1 MPSPA
6 RVACDPIL
14 GHTVANPAADR
25 TPAPPH
31 LQRIV
36 MENLPYD
43 ESATHQPVDLHGA
56 GHGAHHGGVQ
66 ATSSRPVL
74 FGLVVAVALYGVA
87 AVLGYP
93 QAGRDAIVAAAAH
106 HDEHAADHA
115 DAGEGASPDDAS
127 SAHGDVAPSAPPV
140 WTVIPFL
147 ALLAAIAAFPLIPSI
162 EHWWEHN
169 SSRFMVAAGLGMLT
183 LLYYALLHAS
193 PVDVHFPAH
202 DISLP
207 TEGSISWGVAGTILS
222 NAILGEYVPFIML
235 LFALYCVSGGVRIEG
250 DLAAT
255 PRTNATFIAIGG
267 LLASFIGTTGA
278 AMLLIRPLLETNR
291 QRRRVVH
298 TVVFFIFVVC
308 NCGGCLLPIGDPPLF
323 LGYLQGVDFFWTLSL
338 WKEWAFTNAVLIALY
353 WAWDAFLAYPQERSS
368 DVHVDHTTTKP
379 LTIRGLGL
387 NAPLLLAVI
396 AAVALLDP
404 SKAIPGTDWHPWVF
418 LREAVLATIVAL
430 SLALGSEKIRHDNG
444 FTYGAILEV
453 AALFVGIFVCMQPA
467 LAILDE
473 QGASLGISSPLAFFW
488 TTGGLSSVLDNAPT
502 YLVFFKTA
510 QTLPSG
516 PEMMAG
522 VEVGRLAGVSLG
534 AVFLGAMT
542 YIGNGP
548 NFMVKA
554 IAEKAGVRMPSF
566 FGYLAYSGGVLLPVF
581 VLVSYLFL

>member
-1 MPSPA
+1 QQPA
-6 RVACDPIL
+6 S
-14 GHTVANPAADR
+14 PAAD
-25 TPAPPH
+25 A
-31 LQRIV
+31 
-36 MENLPYD
+36 
-43 ESATHQPVDLHGA
+43 
-56 GHGAHHGGVQ
+56 HGGEQ
-66 ATSSRPVL
+66 ATPSWPVL
-74 FGLVVAVALYGVA
+74 VGLVAAIAIYAATAVM
-87 AVLGYP
+87 GYP
-93 QAGRDAIVAAAAH
+93 QAGRDAIVAAAKG
-106 HDEHAADHA
+106 EHAAASDHADHA
-115 DAGEGASPDDAS
+115 DDADHAAAEGGHADDDHTDA
-127 SAHGDVAPSAPPV
+127 AHESDHHGHAKLPAPPI

-147 ALLAAIAAFPLIPSI
+147 ALLGAIAAFPLIPSI

-169 SSRFMVAAGLGMLT
+169 SSRFMVAAGLGFLT
-183 LLYYALLHAS
+183 LLYYALLHPD

-202 DISLP
+202 AVSLP
-207 TEGSISWGVAGTILS
+207 TEGGISWGVAGTVLS

-255 PRTNATFIAIGG
+255 PRTNATFITIGG

-278 AMLLIRPLLETNR
+278 AMLLIRPLLETNK
-291 QRRRVVH
+291 QRRHVVH

-323 LGYLQGVDFFWTLSL
+323 LGYLAGVDFFWTLSL
-338 WKEWAFTNAVLIALY
+338 WKEWAVANAILIGLY
-353 WAWDAFLAYPQERSS
+353 FAWDTFLAYPQERSS
-368 DVHVDHTTTKP
+368 DVAMDDSRTRP
-379 LTIRGLGL
+379 LRIRGLWP

-418 LREAVLATIVAL
+418 LREAVLATIVAV
-430 SLALGSEKIRHDNG
+430 SLALGSEKVRHDNR

-473 QGASLGISSPLAFFW
+473 RGASLGVTSPMAFFW
-488 TTGGLSSVLDNAPT
+488 TTGLLSSVLDNAPT

-510 QTLPSG
+510 QTLPAG
-516 PEMMAG
+516 AEMVAG
-522 VEVGRLAGVSLG
+522 VEVGRLTGVSLG

-554 IAEKAGVRMPSF
+554 IAEKAGVRMPTF
-566 FGYLAYSGGVLLPVF
+566 FGYLAYSGGVLMPVF
-581 VLVSYLFL
+581 LLVSYLFL

>member
-1 MPSPA
+1 
-6 RVACDPIL
+6 
-14 GHTVANPAADR
+14 
-25 TPAPPH
+25 
-31 LQRIV
+31 
-36 MENLPYD
+36 MENLPYND
-43 ESATHQPVDLHGA
+43 SEMDAQTHETSPQQGPQHA
-56 GHGAHHGGVQ
+56 AHPHGGAR
-66 ATSSRPVL
+66 ATPSWPVL
-74 FGLVVAVALYGVA
+74 LGLVAMIAIYGVA
-87 AVLGYP
+87 AVIGYP
-93 QAGRDAIVAAAAH
+93 QAGRDAIVAASAAEH
-106 HDEHAADHA
+106 TAAAEHAVD
-115 DAGEGASPDDAS
+115 DEGAEHTGDLGVDH
-127 SAHGDVAPSAPPV
+127 HGHAKLPAPPI

-147 ALLAAIAAFPLIPSI
+147 ALLGAIAAFPLIPSI

-169 SSRFMVAAGLGMLT
+169 SSRFMVATGLGLLT
-183 LLYYALLHAS
+183 LLYYALLHPH

-202 DISLP
+202 AVSQP
-207 TEGSISWGVAGTILS
+207 AEGGISWGVAGTILG

-235 LFALYCVSGGVRIEG
+235 LFALYCVAGGVRIEG

-255 PRTNATFIAIGG
+255 PRTNATFITIGG

-291 QRRRVVH
+291 QRRHVVH
-298 TVVFFIFVVC
+298 TVVFFFVVC

-338 WKEWAFTNAVLIALY
+338 WKEWAVANAILIALY
-353 WAWDAFLAYPQERSS
+353 VAWDMFLAYPRERSS
-368 DVHVDHTTTKP
+368 DVAIDEARTRP
-379 LTIRGLGL
+379 LRIRGLWP

-396 AAVALLDP
+396 VAVALLDP

-418 LREAVLATIVAL
+418 LREAVLAVIVAL
-430 SLALGSEKIRHDNG
+430 SLALGSEKIRRDNS
-444 FTYGAILEV
+444 FTYAAILEV

-467 LAILDE
+467 LAILGE
-473 QGASLGISSPLAFFW
+473 RGASLGITSPAAFFW
-488 TTGGLSSVLDNAPT
+488 TTGLLSSVLDNAPT

-510 QTLPSG
+510 QTLPGG

-522 VEVGRLAGVSLG
+522 VEVSRLAAVSLG

-566 FGYLAYSGGVLLPVF
+566 FGYLAYSGGVLTPVF
-581 VLVSYLFL
+581 LLVSYLFL

>member
-1 MPSPA
+1 
-6 RVACDPIL
+6 
-14 GHTVANPAADR
+14 
-25 TPAPPH
+25 
-31 LQRIV
+31 
-36 MENLPYD
+36 MENLPYND
-43 ESATHQPVDLHGA
+43 SEMDAQTHETSPQQGPQHA
-56 GHGAHHGGVQ
+56 AHPHGGAR
-66 ATSSRPVL
+66 ATPSWPVL
-74 FGLVVAVALYGVA
+74 LGLVAMIAIYGVA
-87 AVLGYP
+87 AVIGYP
-93 QAGRDAIVAAAAH
+93 QAGRDAIVAASAA
-106 HDEHAADHA
+106 EHTAAAKHA
-115 DAGEGASPDDAS
+115 VDDEGAEHTGDLGVDH
-127 SAHGDVAPSAPPV
+127 HGHAKLPAPPI

-147 ALLAAIAAFPLIPSI
+147 ALLGAIAAFPLIPSI

-169 SSRFMVAAGLGMLT
+169 SSRFMVATGLGLLT
-183 LLYYALLHAS
+183 LLYYALLHPH

-202 DISLP
+202 AVSQPAEGGISL
-207 TEGSISWGVAGTILS
+207 GVAGTILG

-235 LFALYCVSGGVRIEG
+235 LFALYCVAGGVRIEG

-255 PRTNATFIAIGG
+255 PRTNATFITIGG

-291 QRRRVVH
+291 QRRHVVH

-338 WKEWAFTNAVLIALY
+338 WKEWAVANAILIALY
-353 WAWDAFLAYPQERSS
+353 VAWDMFLAYPRERSS
-368 DVHVDHTTTKP
+368 DVAIDEARTRP
-379 LTIRGLGL
+379 LRIRGLWP

-396 AAVALLDP
+396 VAVALLDP

-418 LREAVLATIVAL
+418 LREAVLAVIVAL
-430 SLALGSEKIRHDNG
+430 SLALGSEKIRRDNS
-444 FTYGAILEV
+444 FTYAAILEV

-467 LAILDE
+467 LAILGE
-473 QGASLGISSPLAFFW
+473 RGASLGITSPAAFFW
-488 TTGGLSSVLDNAPT
+488 TTGLLSSVLDNAPT

-510 QTLPSG
+510 QTLPGG

-522 VEVGRLAGVSLG
+522 VEVSRLAAVSLG

-548 NFMVKA
+548 NLMVKA

-566 FGYLAYSGGVLLPVF
+566 FGYLAYSGGVLTPVF
-581 VLVSYLFL
+581 LLVSYLFL

>member
-1 MPSPA
+1 MA
-6 RVACDPIL
+6 
-14 GHTVANPAADR
+14 
-25 TPAPPH
+25 
-31 LQRIV
+31 
-36 MENLPYD
+36 NLPYD
-43 ESATHQPVDLHGA
+43 DSVKHETAQPSPA
-56 GHGAHHGGVQ
+56 IPSQEAHREPR

-74 FGLVVAVALYGVA
+74 LGLVAALGLYSA
-87 AVLGYP
+87 ALFLGYP
-93 QAGRDAIVAAAAH
+93 QAGRDAIVAAKQ
-106 HDEHAADHA
+106 HDEHQSSVAADHA
-115 DAGEGASPDDAS
+115 DEPPAEEAADHDHEQAEGEHHGHDEH
-127 SAHGDVAPSAPPV
+127 HGDGHEEQATPAPPI

-169 SSRFMVAAGLGMLT
+169 SSRFMVAAGLGLVT
-183 LLYYALLHAS
+183 LLYYAVLHPAAIE
-193 PVDVHFPAH
+193 VHFPAH
-202 DISLP
+202 AISEP
-207 TEGSISWGVAGTILS
+207 TEGGISWGVAGAVLA

-250 DLAAT
+250 DLTAT
-255 PRTNATFIAIGG
+255 PRTNTTFITIGG
-267 LLASFIGTTGA
+267 MLASFIGTTGA

-291 QRRRVVH
+291 QRRHVVH

-323 LGYLQGVDFFWTLSL
+323 LGYLQGVDFFWTMSL
-338 WKEWAFTNAVLIALY
+338 WKEWAFANAVLIAIY
-353 WAWDAFLAYPQERSS
+353 WVWDAFFAYPQERSS
-368 DVHVDHTTTKP
+368 DVSSDRSTTRP
-379 LTIRGLGL
+379 LSIRGLWP
-387 NAPLLLAVI
+387 NAPLLLGVI

-404 SKAIPGTDWHPWVF
+404 SKTVPGTDWHPWIF
-418 LREAVLATIVAL
+418 LREAVLAAIVAV
-430 SLALGSEKIRHDNG
+430 SLAAGSEKVRHDNG

-473 QGASLGISSPLAFFW
+473 QGASLGVSSPLAFFW
-488 TTGGLSSVLDNAPT
+488 TTGLLSSVLDNAPT

-510 QTLPSG
+510 QTLPGG

-566 FGYLAYSGGVLLPVF
+566 FGYLAYSGGVLVPVF
-581 VLVSYLFL
+581 VLVSFLFL